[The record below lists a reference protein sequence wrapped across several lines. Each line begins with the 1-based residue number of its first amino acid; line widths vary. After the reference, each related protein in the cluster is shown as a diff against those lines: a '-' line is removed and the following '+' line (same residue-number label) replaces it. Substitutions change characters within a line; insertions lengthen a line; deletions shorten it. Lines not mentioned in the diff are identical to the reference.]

1 MNGAR
6 VVMLLL
12 AASLVLPLAAARA
25 EDSQAANGPFRFDIM
40 PAVNGHRGPG
50 VEGYLYN
57 GLGWRITNV
66 RLRIDTLDSTGRV
79 TSQTHG
85 WVMGDV
91 APDGRAYFFIP
102 ITAYGATYRVTV
114 ESFDRISIEAP

>member
-6 VVMLLL
+6 LVVMLL

-25 EDSQAANGPFRFDIM
+25 QDSQVTNGPFRFDIT
-40 PAVNGHRGPG
+40 AVSGHRGPA

-57 GLGWRITNV
+57 GLVWRITNV
-66 RLRIDTLDSTGRV
+66 RLGIDTLDSTGRV
-79 TSQTHG
+79 TSQAHG

-91 APDGRAYFFIP
+91 APDSRAYFFVP
-102 ITAYGATYRVTV
+102 IAAYGATYRVTV